1 MLSLESIGDWSKTL
15 DFLRS
20 AKEMEI
26 WQILERYGEEGVN
39 ILASNTPIDTGTTA
53 DSWGYEIRQ
62 TKNKYYIYWT
72 NDNIE
77 DGIPIVILL
86 QYGHA
91 TRNGGYVS
99 GIDFINPSMAKVFQ
113 RMADDVWAEVSAA

>member
-1 MLSLESIGDWSKTL
+1 
-15 DFLRS
+15 
-20 AKEMEI
+20 MEI